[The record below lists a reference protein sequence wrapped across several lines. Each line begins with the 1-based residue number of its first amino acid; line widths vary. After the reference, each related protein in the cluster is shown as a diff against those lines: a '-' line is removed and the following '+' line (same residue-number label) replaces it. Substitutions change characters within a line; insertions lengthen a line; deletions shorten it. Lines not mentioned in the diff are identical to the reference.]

1 MHSLMHSKWPPV
13 PFFGPFLSHLCNTFY
28 LMLINPTRA
37 QSLKHVVPLLVEGE
51 EDGRAEIGR
60 DGAGHGEVGAR
71 GELLQKGGHGEA
83 GR

>member
-1 MHSLMHSKWPPV
+1 
-13 PFFGPFLSHLCNTFY
+13 
-28 LMLINPTRA
+28 MLINPTRA
-37 QSLKHVVPLLVEGE
+37 ESLKHVVPLLVEGE